1 MTLYEHMQ
9 LNENGAEITVH
20 DVDYDIESY
29 FYNDLPKDKWQ
40 EAMLT
45 IAKKLLVVETDD
57 DEVVTVNLSEVIGRN
72 LDNGKFEKLFIRNDV
87 DHIMDDIEAIFSGYV
102 SEEWLTEFANSLI

>member
-9 LNENGAEITVH
+9 LNESGAEITVH

-29 FYNDLPKDKWQ
+29 FYNDPPDDKWQ

-45 IAKKLLVVETDD
+45 IAKKLSVVATDD
-57 DEVVTVNLSEVIGRN
+57 DEIVTVDLSKVIERN
-72 LDNGKFEKLFIRNDV
+72 LGNGKFEKLFIDNDV
-87 DHIMDDIEAIFSGYV
+87 DHIMADIEAIFSGYV
-102 SEEWLTEFANSLI
+102 SEEWLTELANSLI